1 VFRQIADALVVG
13 VNQTQIGCLI
23 FPRNIDQAGKLET
36 ELDGLIATANKEA
49 PSHAQLGKEM
59 CLVIESPERINAL
72 PKSSKGTIQRG
83 LAYDVFKSET
93 DRLYAPDPSGSQ
105 ERKLQLEGEDLKNW
119 LVERVQEI
127 AGQIAGH
134 RQHSDNQEPLQA
146 DTDLFSWGVDS
157 VKAARLRFIMAQVRP
172 GDTDRFSATVA

>member
-1 VFRQIADALVVG
+1 VFRSHGQIADALVVG

-23 FPRNIDQAGKLET
+23 FPRNSDQAGKLET
-36 ELDGLIATANKEA
+36 ELDSLIATANKEA

-59 CLVIESPERINAL
+59 CLVIQSQERINAL

-93 DRLYAPDPSGSQ
+93 DRLYTPDSSGSQ
-105 ERKLQLEGEDLKNW
+105 ERKLQLEGEDLIKW
-119 LVERVQEI
+119 LSERVQEI
-127 AGQIAGH
+127 AGHG
-134 RQHSDNQEPLQA
+134 QHSDNQEPLQA

-157 VKAARLRFIMAQVRP
+157 VKAARLRFIMAQVGP
-172 GDTDRFSATVA
+172 GDTSASMRL